1 MTLEHGVML
10 LAWGTLVGLD
20 LVSMPQAMIARPLV
34 AGAVAGAMLGDLKI
48 GLQLGVIFELFQYDI
63 LPMGAVRY
71 PEYGPATVAA
81 VGAAHAAASALA
93 LAEAERQLGAV
104 GLGVVV
110 GLVTGLLGGISI
122 HLMRRVNTWAVRR
135 NTDALE
141 RGDVSVLVRLH
152 VMSILRD
159 AARGALVTAVGLAL
173 AAGVGDLLVGGLPVR
188 SAMVVAV
195 LATGAGVAA
204 GTVGT
209 LRLVGRGPDL
219 RWFAAGLLGG
229 TAVACVRF
237 VYTNHAGLGG
247 AAGAWLR

>member
-1 MTLEHGVML
+1 MTLEQVGIL

-20 LVSMPQAMIARPLV
+20 LVTMPQAMIARPLV
-34 AGAVAGAMLGDLKI
+34 AGAVAGALLGDLET
-48 GLQLGVIFELFQYDI
+48 GLRLGVIFELFQYDI

-81 VGAAHAAASALA
+81 VGAAHTAAGAL
-93 LAEAERQLGAV
+93 GI

-122 HLMRRVNTWAVRR
+122 HLMRRLNARAVRR
-135 NTDALE
+135 SAPALE
-141 RGDVSVLVRLH
+141 RGDVGVLVRLH

-159 AARGALVTAVGLAL
+159 AARAAVVTWAGLVLAVG
-173 AAGVGDLLVGGLPVR
+173 GHDLLVGALAVR
-188 SAMVVAV
+188 GALVVAV
-195 LATGAGVAA
+195 VVTGAAVAA

-229 TAVACVRF
+229 
-237 VYTNHAGLGG
+237 
-247 AAGAWLR
+247 AAGVWLR

>member
-1 MTLEHGVML
+1 MSVEHGMML

-48 GLQLGVIFELFQYDI
+48 GLQLGLIFELFQYDI

-81 VGAAHAAASALA
+81 VAAAHAVAGALA
-93 LAEAERQLGAV
+93 LVETDRQLGAI

-122 HLMRRVNTWAVRR
+122 HLVRRVNAWAVRR
-135 NTDALE
+135 KTDALE

-173 AAGVGDLLVGGLPVR
+173 AAGVGDLWIRGLPVR

-195 LATGAGVAA
+195 LVTGAAVAA
-204 GTVGT
+204 GTAGT

-229 TAVACVRF
+229 IAV
-237 VYTNHAGLGG
+237 
-247 AAGAWLR
+247 AWLR

>member
-1 MTLEHGVML
+1 MSFEHAVML

-34 AGAVAGAMLGDLKI
+34 AGAVAGAMLGDLGT
-48 GLQLGVIFELFQYDI
+48 GLRLGVIFELFQYDI

-81 VGAAHAAASALA
+81 VGAAHAAAGALGIG
-93 LAEAERQLGAV
+93 LGA
-104 GLGVVV
+104 VV

-122 HLMRRVNTWAVRR
+122 HWMRRLNAWAVRR
-135 NTDALE
+135 NTNALE

-159 AARGALVTAVGLAL
+159 AARAALVTAVGLVL
-173 AAGVGDLLVGGLPVR
+173 AAGVREFLVGGLAVR
-188 SAMVVAV
+188 GAMVVAV
-195 LATGAGVAA
+195 VATGAGVAA
-204 GTVGT
+204 GTAGT

-229 TAVACVRF
+229 
-237 VYTNHAGLGG
+237 

>member
-1 MTLEHGVML
+1 VSLEHAVML

-81 VGAAHAAASALA
+81 VAAAHAVAGALA
-93 LAEAERQLGAV
+93 LVETERQLGAI

-122 HLMRRVNTWAVRR
+122 HLMRRVNAWAVRR

-159 AARGALVTAVGLAL
+159 AARGALVTVVGLAL
-173 AAGVGDLLVGGLPVR
+173 AAGVGDLLVRGLPVR

-195 LATGAGVAA
+195 LVTGAAVAA
-204 GTVGT
+204 GTTGT
-209 LRLVGRGPDL
+209 LRLLGRGPDL
-219 RWFAAGLLGG
+219 RWFAAGLVGG
-229 TAVACVRF
+229 I
-237 VYTNHAGLGG
+237 
-247 AAGAWLR
+247 AGAWLR

>member
-1 MTLEHGVML
+1 MTLEHWLTL
-10 LAWGTLVGLD
+10 LTWGTLVGLD

-34 AGAVAGAMLGDLKI
+34 AGAVAGALLGDLGT

-81 VGAAHAAASALA
+81 VGAAHATAGALGIG
-93 LAEAERQLGAV
+93 LGA
-104 GLGVVV
+104 VV

-122 HLMRRVNTWAVRR
+122 HLMRRLNSRAVRR

-141 RGDVSVLVRLH
+141 RGDATVLLRLH
-152 VMSILRD
+152 VMCILRD
-159 AARGALVTAVGLAL
+159 GARAALVTAVGLAL
-173 AAGVGDLLVGGLPVR
+173 AAAVREGLVGGLAVR
-188 SAMVVAV
+188 GAMVVAV
-195 LATGAGVAA
+195 VATGAGVAA
-204 GTVGT
+204 GAVGT

-229 TAVACVRF
+229 
-237 VYTNHAGLGG
+237 

>member
-1 MTLEHGVML
+1 MSLEHAVML

-34 AGAVAGAMLGDLKI
+34 AGAVAGAMLGDLGT
-48 GLQLGVIFELFQYDI
+48 GLRLGVIFELFQYDI

-81 VGAAHAAASALA
+81 VGAAHAAAGALGIG
-93 LAEAERQLGAV
+93 LGA
-104 GLGVVV
+104 VV

-122 HLMRRVNTWAVRR
+122 HWMRRLNAWAVRR
-135 NTDALE
+135 NTNALE

-159 AARGALVTAVGLAL
+159 AARAALVTAVGLVL
-173 AAGVGDLLVGGLPVR
+173 AAGVREFLVGGLAVR
-188 SAMVVAV
+188 GAMVVAV
-195 LATGAGVAA
+195 VATGAGVAA
-204 GTVGT
+204 GTAGT

-229 TAVACVRF
+229 
-237 VYTNHAGLGG
+237 